1 MKWLVRDCREL
12 ETVGIQGDETE
23 EVGQESLIWWI
34 CARLRSAK
42 IFVIMWSKGVEVLEV
57 PDHSGPRN
65 KELDGSWMEH
75 GECSITTGNVP
86 TGDCWKLPFLDRGR
100 SLADLNVGA

>member
-12 ETVGIQGDETE
+12 ETVGIQGDEE
-23 EVGQESLIWWI
+23 AGQESLIWWI

-65 KELDGSWMEH
+65 RELDGAGWSM
-75 GECSITTGNVP
+75 GNVP
-86 TGDCWKLPFLDRGR
+86 SRRGTYQEALLFLDRGR